1 MSFCIFPSL
10 GIRSRDH
17 IGKEKNW
24 FCSHPPQ
31 LLLYIYLLFKFFNT
45 FSGDSFSGLLGF
57 LGFLF
62 YNSRWIL
69 DFALGFS
76 APLNSSAS
84 T

>member
-1 MSFCIFPSL
+1 VDLSFNIFPSL
-10 GIRSRDH
+10 GNFSRNYSKNENLAYSFKIFF
-17 IGKEKNW
+17 IGT
-24 FCSHPPQ
+24 
-31 LLLYIYLLFKFFNT
+31 LFSCYGYTFF
-45 FSGDSFSGLLGF
+45 GDSVSGFLGF

-62 YNSRWIL
+62 YNSRWIM